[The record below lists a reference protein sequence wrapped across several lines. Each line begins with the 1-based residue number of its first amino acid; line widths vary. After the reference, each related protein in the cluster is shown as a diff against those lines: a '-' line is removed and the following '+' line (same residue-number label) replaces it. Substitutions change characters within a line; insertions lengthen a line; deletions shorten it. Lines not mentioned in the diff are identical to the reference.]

1 MIDIRALQSRARVLV
16 VYKGQVLA
24 EELEQAEQELR
35 DMLPGMPPGFDM
47 VCDISG
53 AEPLSEEAV
62 AGVRRMA
69 EMLIPAGM
77 RTHVRVVGRSGQTAL
92 QFQRI
97 SRALGYESW
106 LAFSLKEAEGLL
118 DGPD

>member
-1 MIDIRALQSRARVLV
+1 MVAYR
-16 VYKGQVLA
+16 GQVLA
-24 EELEQAEQELR
+24 KELEKAEQELR
-35 DMLPGMPPGFDM
+35 TALPAMPRSFDM
-47 VCDISG
+47 VCDISA
-53 AEPLSEEAV
+53 AEPLSAEAV

-77 RTHVRVVGRSGQTAL
+77 RAHVRVVGRSGQTAL

-106 LAFSLKEAEGLL
+106 LAFSLEEAEDLL
-118 DGPD
+118 DGPG